1 MAQDLIKKAGWS
13 RSTPHSVSVLASFGS
28 KKFTHYRNQIRSKV
42 CLYNL
47 YEINVYNIT
56 DSFSMHQYLNL
67 MFNFDNIWWY
77 CELMITSYLYTVYI
91 YTFIYLNYTY
101 ICTFIYMYEP
111 RQRSEIAGGGAFSL
125 LILQFS
131 LDIGM

>member
-13 RSTPHSVSVLASFGS
+13 GSTPHSVSVLASFGS

-91 YTFIYLNYTY
+91 YIYIY
-101 ICTFIYMYEP
+101 IHLFELYIYMY
-111 RQRSEIAGGGAFSL
+111 IY
-125 LILQFS
+125 IHV
-131 LDIGM
+131 